1 MNYLV
6 ISHKYC
12 TFVAKLLLE
21 YDRQSDMNALYN
33 ASIQDENSLGFASS
47 ALPEVR
53 KTQKPGC
60 R

>member
-6 ISHKYC
+6 ISHNYC

-53 KTQKPGC
+53 
-60 R
+60 